1 MNELAAILDGI
12 DRLWALG
19 EEAAIATV
27 VRVSG
32 SAYRKP
38 GARMLITPGGAE
50 RIGTVSGGC
59 LEGDIA
65 RKAWQLTAGGRAAL
79 LRYDSTDEDDGLW
92 GLGLGCNGVI
102 EILVER
108 LRPGDLMVDVL
119 RRSLSHR
126 RPGVIVTVFANG
138 NGGEHAIVPAS
149 RLLLD
154 ERGQIIADSAN
165 LGTLFPQMLL
175 DAQRAKA
182 RGQTLL
188 ATYSH
193 NGCNID
199 ALLESIHPPISLV
212 IFGAGWDA
220 IPLTAAAKALGWRVI
235 VVDRRAGHA
244 RPERFPSADQVIVCA
259 PDQTF
264 AQVPIDSR
272 TAAVLM
278 THQYPDDLGYLKA
291 VLQSQAAY
299 IGMLGPAKRRDRL
312 LRDLK
317 EVEGFTPTEQEWVRV
332 RSPVGLDIGAENAS
346 EIAAAIVAEI
356 LALRRGRDGKTLSQR
371 NAPIHDPTAR
381 AGGQ

>member
-12 DRLWALG
+12 DRLWSIG

-65 RKAWQLTAGGRAAL
+65 RKAWQLTAGGAAAV

-108 LRPGDLMVDVL
+108 LRMGDPMVDLL
-119 RRSLSHR
+119 RRSLVER
-126 RPGVIVTVFANG
+126 REGVIATVFANT
-138 NGGEHAIVPAS
+138 NERAIPLAS

-154 ERGQIIADSAN
+154 ERGKIVADRAN
-165 LGTLFPQMLL
+165 LAESIPQILL
-175 DAQRAKA
+175 DAQRVKEQG
-182 RGQTLL
+182 RTMLG
-188 ATYSH
+188 TYSRD
-193 NGCNID
+193 GATID
-199 ALLESIHPPISLV
+199 ALLEWVQPPMSLV

-220 IPLTAAAKALGWRVI
+220 IPLANAGKALGWRVI

-244 RPERFPSADQVIVCA
+244 KAERFASADEVIVCD
-259 PDQTF
+259 PDETR
-264 AQVPIDSR
+264 ARVPIDSR

-278 THQYPDDLGYLKA
+278 THQYPDDLGYLK
-291 VLQSQAAY
+291 VLLQTQASY

-317 EVEGFTPTEQEWVRV
+317 EVENFEPPAEDWARV
-332 RSPVGLDIGAENAS
+332 KGPVGLDIGAENAP

-356 LALRRGRDGKTLSQR
+356 LADRTGREGGVLSQR
-371 NAPIHDPTAR
+371 NAPIHDPLVHAN
-381 AGGQ
+381 GE